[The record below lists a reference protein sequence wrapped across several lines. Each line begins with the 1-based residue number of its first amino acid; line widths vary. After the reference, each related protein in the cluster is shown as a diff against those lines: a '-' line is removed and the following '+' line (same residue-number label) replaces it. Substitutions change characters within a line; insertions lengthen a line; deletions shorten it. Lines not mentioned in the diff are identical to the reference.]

1 MQNGLQIHE
10 VIATQHTYGTWD
22 NEVTSNMRLPT
33 RRAQGG
39 LFAGFVYPY
48 LTYDPAPLSA
58 TQPGPTHIPHMLQQL
73 PAQSETKMESP
84 FRSPLSHPHLDG
96 PPGLSALEGRGGAC
110 SPASTI
116 GGAGA
121 GSPSAQPAP

>member
-10 VIATQHTYGTWD
+10 VITMQHTYSTWD

-58 TQPGPTHIPHMLQQL
+58 TQPGPTHIPHMLQQS
-73 PAQSETKMESP
+73 PAQSETEMESP
-84 FRSPLSHPHLDG
+84 FRSHLSHPHLDG
-96 PPGLSALEGRGGAC
+96 PPGLSAGEGGGQGCKMAC
-110 SPASTI
+110 MLMK
-116 GGAGA
+116 
-121 GSPSAQPAP
+121 